1 MVAFGGAKT
10 RKRRVKPGRLRKV
23 ARGEGGLR
31 GGAGGLRM
39 ARVGLRL
46 EWGGLY
52 AAARV
57 GLRLAVWAWIVPGSM
72 DRDCVWRAGNILFAL
87 SLLGIFLRVD

>member
-31 GGAGGLRM
+31 GGAGGLCM

-46 EWGGLY
+46 VWGGLY

-57 GLRLAVWAWIVPGSM
+57 GLRLAVWIGIASGARVI
-72 DRDCVWRAGNILFAL
+72 FF
-87 SLLGIFLRVD
+87 LL